1 MLHDI
6 VRGCR
11 FHAFVSS
18 LVGYLVDTELQA
30 SLGPLRIVA
39 LYRPWTMPTAP
50 ERERCDREYCDA
62 GDRGFDRVGGAPRH
76 NRERERNRCASNDP
90 RVQRR
95 RCREWLRAGCIGDLT
110 FSLCRSSSPSV
121 QRTA

>member
-30 SLGPLRIVA
+30 LLGPLRIVA

-76 NRERERNRCASNDP
+76 NRERAQPLRF
-90 RVQRR
+90 QRS
-95 RCREWLRAGCIGDLT
+95 RE
-110 FSLCRSSSPSV
+110 SSGVGVGSG
-121 QRTA
+121 